1 MAFLMA
7 MKLKWIMIIKK
18 YKNWVASF
26 LVVLSISMMGY
37 GVYREEVDT
46 MFEKAVA
53 ICLECIGIG

>member
-1 MAFLMA
+1 MEFLVE
-7 MKLKWIMIIKK
+7 MKLKWIMHIKK
-18 YKNWVASF
+18 HKKLIATF
-26 LVVLSISMMGY
+26 LVLASISMMGY

>member
-1 MAFLMA
+1 M
-7 MKLKWIMIIKK
+7 WIMIIKK
-18 YKNWVASF
+18 YKNWVTSF